1 MQPEES
7 MDIDIED
14 RNDIDI
20 NANVN
25 DDVSIAS
32 ISYNDLQSESNSKAH
47 SMSFDFNAKQQEFN
61 PSNNLHQGLAGNINP
76 NELQQHMQLAGKG
89 GVDYFDSIRLH
100 KFDNRKLN
108 WEREG
113 LVKKV
118 DEDKKEEKR
127 KKAQRLY
134 NFSEEAEV
142 DSEAFLKKDQ
152 KKKKIVRRTI
162 NRKKNKQI
170 FNYNQFLS
178 FSLFSNPDIILS
190 NDFKFA
196 VSPSRP
202 FEVSKDQNVEDNIP
216 IINEEEK
223 IIKNNQFE
231 DLNNYNNDNEEEGFV
246 VDENLYSVNERF
258 ASAQKVNLK
267 SSSNEN
273 RARLEQIYKIVN
285 VRKIKSEIMNKLDN
299 SSNKNKK
306 PFDFVTLV
314 SSMNNDNV
322 NNKNKTYNE
331 ATCFVSL
338 LHLCNE
344 KNLSLKQLNN
354 DNFMINKNN

>member
-76 NELQQHMQLAGKG
+76 NELQQHMQLVGKG
-89 GVDYFDSIRLH
+89 GVDFFDSIRLH

-196 VSPSRP
+196 VNPNRP
-202 FEVSKDQNVEDNIP
+202 FEVSKDRIVTGKQGGIS
-216 IINEEEK
+216 EK
-223 IIKNNQFE
+223 
-231 DLNNYNNDNEEEGFV
+231 G
-246 VDENLYSVNERF
+246 
-258 ASAQKVNLK
+258 
-267 SSSNEN
+267 
-273 RARLEQIYKIVN
+273 
-285 VRKIKSEIMNKLDN
+285 
-299 SSNKNKK
+299 
-306 PFDFVTLV
+306 
-314 SSMNNDNV
+314 
-322 NNKNKTYNE
+322 
-331 ATCFVSL
+331 
-338 LHLCNE
+338 
-344 KNLSLKQLNN
+344 
-354 DNFMINKNN
+354 